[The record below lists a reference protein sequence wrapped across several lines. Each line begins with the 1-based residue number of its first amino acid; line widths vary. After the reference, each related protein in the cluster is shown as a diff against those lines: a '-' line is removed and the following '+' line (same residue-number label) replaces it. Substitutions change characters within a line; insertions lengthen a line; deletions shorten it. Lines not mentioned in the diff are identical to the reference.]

1 MTRSWRQRIAMRRSR
16 TVAVVC
22 CLTAT
27 AAAAVAAV
35 QRFVLKP
42 VAVQE
47 ARGVLARMDTS
58 VLPEGAKGVQ
68 FARGQVFRV
77 EADGRAEV
85 TVLPVQF
92 YTAHPGLVQGIDRRT
107 DLCGVLLAD
116 AAGKPRFEPLA
127 DNDTDGAVQCSGV
140 QGVGLARATGEHPE
154 VLLVFRVHTVH
165 RSWSDP
171 YAVTWSGNDGRYVM
185 EHLSLPAGMASTDTL
200 TIPQLRRWV
209 NAGR

>member
-1 MTRSWRQRIAMRRSR
+1 MQRSR
-16 TVAVVC
+16 AVAAVCCLAATVAV
-22 CLTAT
+22 AMG
-27 AAAAVAAV
+27 AV

-47 ARGVLARMDTS
+47 ARSVLARMDAS
-58 VLPEGAKGVQ
+58 LLPEGAKGVQ

-107 DLCGVLLAD
+107 DLCGVLLQD
-116 AAGKPRFEPLA
+116 ATGKPRFEPLA
-127 DNDTDGAVQCSGV
+127 DNDTDGSVQCSGV
-140 QGVGLARATGEHPE
+140 EGVGLARATGEHPE
-154 VLLVFRVHTVH
+154 VLLLFRVHTVH

-171 YAVTWSGNDGRYVM
+171 YAVTWSANDRRYDL
-185 EHLSLPAGMASTDTL
+185 EHLSAPAAMQAMDTL

-209 NAGR
+209 NAGK